1 MPHYLFS
8 IIVDEDLITPG
19 LATDNITGYT
29 TQKKSAPEGGLL
41 ESGANRSPHLSIVKQ
56 K

>member
-1 MPHYLFS
+1 MPHYLFA
-8 IIVDEDLITPG
+8 IIVTNIFITLG
-19 LATDNITGYT
+19 LTTDNITGYT
-29 TQKKSAPEGGLL
+29 TKKKSAPKGGLL